1 MNIFIVTAGEHY
13 EGLRGQWV
21 FADVAPARA
30 KYKEFLAK
38 GALAHIGADYVT
50 LAGPF
55 APGDNVL
62 ITVGKVL
69 AYHDPQREAEEAAAY
84 KARLAKAKAKAKRK
98 ATKPTDGYA
107 AMRMR
112 DGG

>member
-1 MNIFIVTAGEHY
+1 MQIFIVTAGEHY

-50 LAGPF
+50 LAGSLRPRR
-55 APGDNVL
+55 
-62 ITVGKVL
+62 
-69 AYHDPQREAEEAAAY
+69 QRPRHRGQG
-84 KARLAKAKAKAKRK
+84 ARL
-98 ATKPTDGYA
+98 P
-107 AMRMR
+107 
-112 DGG
+112 

>member
-21 FADVAPARA
+21 FEDVAPARA
-30 KYKEFLAK
+30 KYEEFLAK

-62 ITVGKVL
+62 VTVGKEL
-69 AYHDPQREAEEAAAY
+69 AYYDPQREAEAAAAR
-84 KARLAKAKAKAKRK
+84 KAATKRK

>member
-1 MNIFIVTAGEHY
+1 
-13 EGLRGQWV
+13 
-21 FADVAPARA
+21 
-30 KYKEFLAK
+30 
-38 GALAHIGADYVT
+38 
-50 LAGPF
+50 
-55 APGDNVL
+55 
-62 ITVGKVL
+62 VL

-84 KARLAKAKAKAKRK
+84 KARLAKAKAKRK

>member
-1 MNIFIVTAGEHY
+1 MEAIMNIFIVTAGEHY

-21 FADVAPARA
+21 FADVARARA
-30 KYKEFLAK
+30 KYEEFLAK
-38 GALAHIGADYVT
+38 GALARIGADYVT

-62 ITVGKVL
+62 VTAGKEL
-69 AYHDPQREAEEAAAY
+69 AYHDPQREAEAAAAR
-84 KARLAKAKAKAKRK
+84 KAATKRK

>member
-30 KYKEFLAK
+30 KYEEFLAK

-62 ITVGKVL
+62 ITAGKEL
-69 AYHDPQREAEEAAAY
+69 AYLESLVRAAEAAA
-84 KARLAKAKAKAKRK
+84 ARKVAAKRK
-98 ATKPTDGYA
+98 ATKPVDGYA